1 MINNLKLEKPV
12 NFIYSFLIILL
23 MIFGRNFTGLYLF
36 NFRIG
41 ELIIGFLLLSSTLIF
56 IKYCFRLKD
65 LRKKESYLHAL
76 FFIILIS
83 FIVSLFVN
91 NGSVF
96 SLYTYKASSYIW
108 TLCAI
113 FFVLVIDVKKYLINK
128 NVLLAL
134 PIIYFLNAI
143 YFPNFLIEFFNT
155 YSDKF
160 DFQKA
165 SDIFIVFVIS
175 NLICMEVYKE
185 KFLPIIYLFISF
197 SILNPLFLFM
207 SKGSFFPSILFFLL
221 SLVFYKDQIKKNYR
235 KVLITF
241 LVSFLMFVIST
252 YEVYGNLQFDKDG
265 PSAGEENLISF
276 NTFQD
281 NYKSISENKNTTDIF
296 ASIYILNKRIYSTE
310 NLLNWRLQIWQDV
323 FYDQI
328 EDKNFLLGYGYNE
341 IIPAM
346 DNPDRR
352 GIDGSNEHVHNYF
365 VNVFARGGFLQFS
378 LFLFFYIYLL
388 KKDNFLLSKVLF
400 FIPILLVSSFD
411 PSMETVRFPIIFFT
425 YMTLF
430 FIKKDSTYI

>member
-1 MINNLKLEKPV
+1 
-12 NFIYSFLIILL
+12 
-23 MIFGRNFTGLYLF
+23 
-36 NFRIG
+36 
-41 ELIIGFLLLSSTLIF
+41 
-56 IKYCFRLKD
+56 
-65 LRKKESYLHAL
+65 
-76 FFIILIS
+76 
-83 FIVSLFVN
+83 
-91 NGSVF
+91 
-96 SLYTYKASSYIW
+96 
-108 TLCAI
+108 
-113 FFVLVIDVKKYLINK
+113 
-128 NVLLAL
+128 
-134 PIIYFLNAI
+134 
-143 YFPNFLIEFFNT
+143 
-155 YSDKF
+155 
-160 DFQKA
+160 
-165 SDIFIVFVIS
+165 
-175 NLICMEVYKE
+175 
-185 KFLPIIYLFISF
+185 
-197 SILNPLFLFM
+197 
-207 SKGSFFPSILFFLL
+207 
-221 SLVFYKDQIKKNYR
+221 
-235 KVLITF
+235 
-241 LVSFLMFVIST
+241 MFVIST

-411 PSMETVRFPIIFFT
+411 PSMETVRFPVIFFT